1 MRILLILSL
10 AGCAATPREPL
21 QADRDGQPLL
31 SQEARQ
37 ALAAAEADWWRAKAA
52 FALWTTADL
61 AYENAKVA
69 AMAGDSAAVIK
80 YATRASEL
88 AKLGLAQKD
97 YPSTEKQ

>member
-1 MRILLILSL
+1 MSILLALFL
-10 AGCAATPREPL
+10 AGCSVTPRGPE
-21 QADRDGQPLL
+21 QADGNGQPLL

-37 ALAAAEADWWRAKAA
+37 ALATAEADWQRAKAA

-88 AKLGLAQKD
+88 ARLGLAQKD